1 MAYSFECGSCH
12 AIYKLDENQITAKG
26 VKITCPRCMSYFI
39 LKKGLKPDSQT
50 TSASIEYVMDDGI
63 SEVKAPEPKEQPLHY
78 IDAKTTKSVPPKPSK
93 SKFDSGAKTQ
103 KIHTIPKSHIRKPVL
118 SARKKSRVEST
129 AAPYPTAKKKK
140 NKAVPYLL
148 VAFIIIAAIVLLYW
162 KVL

>member
-39 LKKGLKPDSQT
+39 LKRGLNPDSQT
-50 TSASIEYVMDDGI
+50 ASASIEYVMDDGV
-63 SEVKAPEPKEQPLHY
+63 SEVKTPKPKEQPLHY
-78 IDAKTTKSVPPKPSK
+78 NDAQTTKSVPPKPLRSQ
-93 SKFDSGAKTQ
+93 FDSGAKTQ
-103 KIHTIPKSHIRKPVL
+103 KIHTIPKSHIRKPRV
-118 SARKKSRVEST
+118 SARKNSRLEPAT
-129 AAPYPTAKKKK
+129 APYPTAKKKK

-148 VAFIIIAAIVLLYW
+148 VALIIIAAIVLLYW